1 MTEQELQQI
10 EAAKAALDKATPGP
24 WEVFFTGTIG
34 KYVVEVSE
42 KSVHKRIATTTQP
55 NAILIA
61 AAPVL
66 VRRVQKLEDW
76 QAKALPLL
84 KTKAFDLQD
93 DIEFVERVWKDE
105 PKSNEW
111 LYAQKWR
118 KELEPINALIE
129 QAEGSR

>member
-1 MTEQELQQI
+1 MTEQEQI
-10 EAAKAALDKATPGP
+10 EAAKAALAEMEQGP
-24 WEVFFTGTIG
+24 STDIPHDVDIWYFDRRDTI
-34 KYVVEVSE
+34 
-42 KSVHKRIATTTQP
+42 
-55 NAILIA
+55 IA
-61 AAPVL
+61 AAPAL
-66 VRRVQKLEDW
+66 VRRVQELEDW